1 MTLHT
6 QIGNSCLTKYNKMPL
21 PIWCLNFA
29 EKGED
34 VSYNFRIFTHDRCF
48 NSKCLFSFSSD
59 TCALLD
65 TTQRLYLHGKEHKN
79 DYDRHNENV
88 VEHF

>member
-1 MTLHT
+1 
-6 QIGNSCLTKYNKMPL
+6 MPL

-34 VSYNFRIFTHDRCF
+34 VSYNFRIFTQDRCF
-48 NSKCLFSFSSD
+48 NSKSLFSFSSD
-59 TCALLD
+59 TCALLKD
-65 TTQRLYLHGKEHKN
+65 TTLYLHGKEHKN